1 MAMTSQQR
9 SAKAAEKRRQL
20 GEVELRHRVRP
31 GIFAMIKD
39 LMSWGALSEIAE
51 LIQLLIMNV
60 HALGPDGARRL
71 LVVPRHEITISENVA
86 RKLSMAGAE
95 EAARIDRK
103 ED

>member
-1 MAMTSQQR
+1 MTTQQR

-60 HALGPDGARRL
+60 HALGPEGARRFL
-71 LVVPRHEITISENVA
+71 DVPRHEITLSENVA
-86 RKLSMAGAE
+86 RMLRAAGAD
-95 EAARIDRK
+95 EAARLDQD
-103 ED
+103 ES

>member
-60 HALGPDGARRL
+60 HALGPEGARRFL
-71 LVVPRHEITISENVA
+71 DVPRHEITVSENVA
-86 RKLSMAGAE
+86 RMLRAAGAD
-95 EAARIDRK
+95 EAARLDQ
-103 ED
+103 EES

>member
-1 MAMTSQQR
+1 MAMTTQQR

-60 HALGPDGARRL
+60 HALGPEGARRFL
-71 LVVPRHEITISENVA
+71 DVPRHEITLSENVA
-86 RKLSMAGAE
+86 RMLRAAGAD
-95 EAARIDRK
+95 EAARLDQD
-103 ED
+103 ES

>member
-39 LMSWGALSEIAE
+39 LMSWGALGEIAE

-60 HALGPDGARRL
+60 HALGPDGARQFL
-71 LVVPRHEITISENVA
+71 AVPRHKITISENVA
-86 RKLSMAGAE
+86 HKLRATGAAEAERLDQE
-95 EAARIDRK
+95 ES
-103 ED
+103 